1 MVVPFERVVVE
12 LRSLYGPAH
21 MCDPPT
27 SPGVGSFDAVLANHA
42 YAATQ
47 GFLALELLEQSTVTG
62 ANNATLVEQLQG
74 AVQDATVKADLG
86 GAPTRR
92 GLDYRPLFPKG
103 ATVPKPVGTVSAS
116 TYTADEV
123 KGLGG
128 ENGIRVSWTGTVIYP
143 VTVAGKTSSVPYT
156 LTMAYVFSRVA
167 NDPSGLVLQ
176 QGVQRPA
183 PLTGVI
189 AAGAGSGVPH
199 PGRAPPPRSAGLRSP
214 RSPRFP
220 ASPRRARARAFLLR
234 GRGNRRKASPPAL

>member
-1 MVVPFERVVVE
+1 MRKALLLLALTAACSGGSTSATPTPAPTSSASQIDPFD
-12 LRSLYGPAH
+12 AIA
-21 MCDPPT
+21 PPT
-27 SPGVGSFDAVLANHA
+27 SPGVGSFDAIVANRA

-62 ANNATLVEQLQG
+62 ANNAGLVEQLQG
-74 AVQDATVKADLG
+74 AVQDAGVKADLG

-103 ATVPKPVGTVSAS
+103 ATIPKPVGTVSSS

-143 VTVAGKTSSVPYT
+143 VTIAGKTSSVPYT

-167 NDPSGLVLQ
+167 NDPSGLVMQ
-176 QGVQRPA
+176 QVVKGTA
-183 PLTGVI
+183 SFAGVI
-189 AAGAGSGVPH
+189 DACAVKGVLY
-199 PGRAPPPRSAGLRSP
+199 PGRAAAPCPV
-214 RSPRFP
+214 
-220 ASPRRARARAFLLR
+220 
-234 GRGNRRKASPPAL
+234 